1 MALTS
6 LTVKYLKKVHT
17 NAFFI
22 NSEGGKADSDIIKMI
37 LTANATIKSN
47 KQNMAT
53 HMEEN
58 VDEWDDI
65 Q

>member
-6 LTVKYLKKVHT
+6 LTVKYLK
-17 NAFFI
+17 